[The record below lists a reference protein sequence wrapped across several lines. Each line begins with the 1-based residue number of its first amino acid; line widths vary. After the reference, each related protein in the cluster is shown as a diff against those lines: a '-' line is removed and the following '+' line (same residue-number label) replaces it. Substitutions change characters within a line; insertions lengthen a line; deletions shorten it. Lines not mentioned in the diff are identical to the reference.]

1 LEFSKFEKFNKIQI
15 KPNYFKIDDLI
26 QNLKDIFSYQFNKK
40 KINFS
45 VENNLKNNF
54 FIQNDLIR
62 I

>member
-1 LEFSKFEKFNKIQI
+1 
-15 KPNYFKIDDLI
+15 LI